1 MKQFFPVVL
10 IVLDLAAAG
19 VYLSHGDWRKG
30 VYWFAAAV
38 LTSTVTFQ
46 ANVAIEIKQKQET
59 NNYEK
64 KRFYTR

>member
-1 MKQFFPVVL
+1 MKQFFPVIL
-10 IVLDLAAAG
+10 IVLDLAAAA
-19 VYLSHGDWRKG
+19 VYACHGDWRKG

-38 LTSTVTFQ
+38 LTSAVTFQ

-64 KRFYTR
+64 KEL